1 MRRSPAPSESAPA
14 LNTLGERIKAVRQ
27 AWAWSQEEM
36 AEALRVDQASIS
48 FWERDKIRPSGSAMV
63 ALAALFRTSVD
74 TLEKGEGFVV
84 PDAPS
89 RPPASRS
96 AEWEIPRSVCLPSG
110 SAEMVVV
117 VDLKD
122 GSSRS
127 KPLSEA
133 MMDLSIGVKDNRKVW
148 VVLE

>member
-1 MRRSPAPSESAPA
+1 MRRAPAPSEQSPA
-14 LNTLGERIKAVRQ
+14 LSTLGERIKAVRQ
-27 AWAWSQEEM
+27 AWGWSQEEM

-74 TLEKGEGFVV
+74 SLEQGEGFVV
-84 PDAPS
+84 PDPPS
-89 RPPASRS
+89 RPPLSRT
-96 AEWEIPRSVCLPSG
+96 ADWDIPRSVCLPSG
-110 SAEMVVV
+110 TTETVVV

-122 GSSRS
+122 GSSRN

-133 MMDLSIGVKDNRKVW
+133 MMDLSIGVKDARKVW